1 MMRLLAAVSLAALGP
16 AGLAGQTWN
25 DSATTALIARAAARR
40 ASAEA
45 DTGLR
50 DFEAR
55 AHGFVFF
62 LGQLGEGLAAP
73 PRLIK
78 ADQLALEVYWK
89 APGRSKQRIVG
100 WRDRRDLPT
109 DIQYHRDHL
118 GIVTNGFG
126 NRIRI
131 GEGDEVRDVPH
142 PLAPG
147 AARWYDYALAD
158 SLTIEIPQRLVRV
171 YEVLVR
177 PKEPAAPR
185 LVGTLYLDADEAQ
198 LVRMRFQF
206 TRSAYLDESLED
218 ITIVLDNGLW
228 DGRYWLPRQQEIEIR
243 RHTTWLELPAR
254 GIIRGRWEIGDYRFN
269 TGLADQLFA
278 GPEIAAAAAE
288 ARSTYPWPQPLDA
301 AIAEAGDLA
310 ALKQARLE
318 RLRAAHGNGFT
329 FEQVDFSDQQALEAF
344 ARPHRFTRI
353 VHLGAQ
359 AGDLDRRGCDARRA
373 GRGLDADLL
382 AGRDADLRLLAQ
394 ARMVPGHGVRGVE
407 PTGTA
412 RRCARF
418 HLVGDARAVAGACLK
433 HRKTEKPKNQKT
445 FLSF

>member
-147 AARWYDYALAD
+147 AGIRGAGA
-158 SLTIEIPQRLVRV
+158 PQGAGR
-171 YEVLVR
+171 
-177 PKEPAAPR
+177 PAA
-185 LVGTLYLDADEAQ
+185 GGDA
-198 LVRMRFQF
+198 LPGRR
-206 TRSAYLDESLED
+206 RSPAGAHAVPVHAE
-218 ITIVLDNGLW
+218 
-228 DGRYWLPRQQEIEIR
+228 RLPRRESR
-243 RHTTWLELPAR
+243 RHYDRAGQR
-254 GIIRGRWEIGDYRFN
+254 VVGRPV
-269 TGLADQLFA
+269 LA
-278 GPEIAAAAAE
+278 PAAA
-288 ARSTYPWPQPLDA
+288 
-301 AIAEAGDLA
+301 GD
-310 ALKQARLE
+310 
-318 RLRAAHGNGFT
+318 
-329 FEQVDFSDQQALEAF
+329 
-344 ARPHRFTRI
+344 
-353 VHLGAQ
+353 
-359 AGDLDRRGCDARRA
+359 
-373 GRGLDADLL
+373 
-382 AGRDADLRLLAQ
+382 
-394 ARMVPGHGVRGVE
+394 
-407 PTGTA
+407 
-412 RRCARF
+412 
-418 HLVGDARAVAGACLK
+418 
-433 HRKTEKPKNQKT
+433 
-445 FLSF
+445 